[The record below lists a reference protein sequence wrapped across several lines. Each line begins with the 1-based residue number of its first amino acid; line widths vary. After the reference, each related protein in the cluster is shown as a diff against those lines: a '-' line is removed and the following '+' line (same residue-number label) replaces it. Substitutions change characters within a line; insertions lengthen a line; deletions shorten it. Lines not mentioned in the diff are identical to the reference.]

1 LAPYAI
7 YYRSHTLLKRQCVD
21 FIYYFLWHTSCN
33 HIFQVARLASFS
45 ELVVNKIMQEFPMSV
60 SSRLLAF
67 VAAVII
73 TAVSFAGPTYATPH
87 QVAAT
92 SITR

>member
-1 LAPYAI
+1 
-7 YYRSHTLLKRQCVD
+7 
-21 FIYYFLWHTSCN
+21 
-33 HIFQVARLASFS
+33 VANPASFS
-45 ELVVNKIMQEFPMSV
+45 GMAVNKIMQEFSMSV
-60 SSRLLAF
+60 TSRLLAF

-87 QVAAT
+87 QAAAT